1 MADILFHAHY
11 LASADTTGKTGL
23 TPTIDIHRVTRSSGA
38 HSEVVTAGNMTETGD
53 GLYHYLLSSAD
64 LTLYDYSAVAKTADA
79 TVTQKHVACLWTL
92 WSISWGDIASTV
104 WTIAGSIGKRLVD
117 YVDAAISGRAVAGD
131 AMTLANDAVSA
142 AALATDAV
150 TEITTAN
157 WSYASRTLTVSS
169 TGATSTTTA
178 DLMTE
183 RRGDSWSITVTG
195 LPDNSGY
202 TSIWFTVKHR
212 PGDTDAASVIQV
224 KKNASGTGDG
234 LLYVNGAAASDATK
248 GSITVNSTTSIT
260 IALDESVTDDIIP
273 GLYAYDIQTL
283 IAGAVNTPSA
293 GQFEV
298 SADVTRSVV

>member
-1 MADILFHAHY
+1 MADLMFY
-11 LASADTTGKTGL
+11 ASFTASKVGKTGL
-23 TPTIDIHRVTRSSGA
+23 TVTVDVHRVTRSSGA
-38 HSEVVTAGNMTETGD
+38 SSEVVTAAAMAEVGD
-53 GLYHYLLSSAD
+53 GVYSYRLASAD
-64 LTLYDYSAVAKTADA
+64 LTLYDYVAIAKTADTSVDQQHLA
-79 TVTQKHVACLWTL
+79 ALWTNYAT
-92 WSISWGDIASTV
+92 GA
-104 WTIAGSIGKRLVD
+104 
-117 YVDAAISGRAVAGD
+117 AVAGD
-131 AMTLANDAVSA
+131 AMTLAAGAVTAAAIATDAIDA
-142 AALATDAV
+142 DALATDAV

-157 WSYASRTLTVSS
+157 WSYPSRTLTVSS

-212 PGDTDAASVIQV
+212 ASDADTAAVIQV
-224 KKNASGTGDG
+224 KLNASGTDDG

-260 IALDESVTDDIIP
+260 IVLDESVTDDLIP
-273 GLYAYDIQTL
+273 GLYMYDIQTL

-298 SADVTRSVV
+298 SADVTRSVA